1 MQKAFLQTA
10 QPMRNP
16 HLPSSRHTDDLVKN
30 SGLLS
35 FKLCSWKEEVGEYLT
50 GYVTGSLE
58 ADELSF
64 LSAALQVASLKGI
77 KLDIKAA
84 IAREQLNTFS
94 KTY

>member
-10 QPMRNP
+10 QPMRSP
-16 HLPSSRHTDDLVKN
+16 HHPSSRHTDDLVRTP
-30 SGLLS
+30 GRLS